1 MKRFASLAILLAAAV
16 AVPASTV
23 LEVGLDRLSKSAA
36 RVVSGEIL
44 SITPERG
51 ENGIIYSD
59 VVLQVSR
66 AIPQQLVGRP
76 MKLRMV
82 GGEMDGQRVYVQ
94 GMPKFEVGDD
104 VVLFLNRE
112 TSSVMGP
119 TVGLWQGV
127 FYLGHDKTTGQE
139 LVLDHQRRPVLG
151 LAADNGVMRGA
162 EIPEGVSLKSLS
174 LGGDRSPWG
183 ADRFFDR
190 IRTFRASGPVA
201 AK

>member
-1 MKRFASLAILLAAAV
+1 MKRIASLAILLAAAV

-76 MKLRMV
+76 IKLRMV

-94 GMPKFEVGDD
+94 GMPKFEVGD
-104 VVLFLNRE
+104 VER
-112 TSSVMGP
+112 VMG
-119 TVGLWQGV
+119 GDIDGFMNAWL
-127 FYLGHDKTTGQE
+127 
-139 LVLDHQRRPVLG
+139 RR
-151 LAADNGVMRGA
+151 D
-162 EIPEGVSLKSLS
+162 PEEK
-174 LGGDRSPWG
+174 
-183 ADRFFDR
+183 
-190 IRTFRASGPVA
+190 
-201 AK
+201 